1 MDFTKRPKS
10 RRSGDYKPAVQ
21 EKPKKAAKTDE
32 VEDDGFSPRQK
43 KPPFFT
49 RVIHAIFP
57 CKGDGAAES
66 IRKIVF
72 DVAVV
77 ALVIT
82 GGSVLYDVITQT
94 VQTNISDKV
103 IENIY
108 ISGSVDLDDA
118 QKQEILKEKPQ
129 IMEQMM
135 GVYAANKDTVGCI
148 QLGSGENV
156 IVSLPVMQAADND
169 YYLTHNFNREEIK
182 SGAVFADYRNVF
194 EPGKLSGNTILYGHN
209 VWDGSMFAKLTR
221 YYDATIH
228 GDYPDRLGFY
238 KDHPTITFN
247 TLYEAS
253 EWKVFAA
260 VLFNTREDLGEV
272 YPYTSVM
279 EFGGKDE
286 FNSFILDVMDRSIL
300 WTDVDLDY
308 GDSILTLSTC
318 YMYGVYSEST
328 QTRCVVFARKV
339 RPGESSEVDVTKAQT
354 NPTPLKFTYQY
365 QQEGGERWTGRT
377 WDTSKLLSYSR

>member
-1 MDFTKRPKS
+1 MADFTKRPRS
-10 RRSGDYKPAVQ
+10 RRSGDYKPPKAEKQRAV
-21 EKPKKAAKTDE
+21 EENEDE
-32 VEDDGFSPRQK
+32 LDERPK
-43 KPPFFT
+43 KPPLFK
-49 RVIHAIFP
+49 RILSSIFP

-82 GGSVLYDVITQT
+82 GGSVLWDVFTQT
-94 VQTNISDKV
+94 VQTQISDKQV
-103 IENIY
+103 ENIY
-108 ISGSVDLDDA
+108 ISGSVNLDDEK
-118 QKQEILKEKPQ
+118 KQEILAEKPQ

-135 GVYAANKDTVGCI
+135 GVYEANKDTVGWI
-148 QLGSGENV
+148 QLGNGDEP

-169 YYLTHNFNREEIK
+169 YYLTHNFNHEEIK

-194 EPGKLSGNTILYGHN
+194 QPSRISGNTILYGHN

-221 YYDATIH
+221 YYNATIH
-228 GDYPDRLGFY
+228 GDYDDRLGFY

-253 EWKVFAA
+253 EWKIFAA

-272 YPYTSVM
+272 YPYTQVL
-279 EFGGKDE
+279 EFGGKEE
-286 FNSFILDVMDRSIL
+286 FNSYILDIMDRSIL
-300 WTDVDLDY
+300 WTDVDLEY
-308 GDSILTLSTC
+308 GDSLLTLSTC
-318 YMYGVYSEST
+318 YMYSPYENT
-328 QTRCVVFARKV
+328 DTRCVIFARKV
-339 RPGESSEVDVTKAQT
+339 RDGESAEVDVSKAQI

-365 QQEGGERWTGRT
+365 EKEGGERWTGRT
-377 WDTSKLLSYSR
+377 WDTSKLLSYDR

>member
-1 MDFTKRPKS
+1 MADFTKRPRS
-10 RRSGDYKPAVQ
+10 RRSGNYKPPKAEKRRAV
-21 EKPKKAAKTDE
+21 EEEEDE
-32 VEDDGFSPRQK
+32 LDERPK
-43 KPPFFT
+43 KPPLFK
-49 RVIHAIFP
+49 RILSSIFP

-82 GGSVLYDVITQT
+82 GGSVLWDVFTQT
-94 VQTNISDKV
+94 VQTQISDKQV
-103 IENIY
+103 ENIY
-108 ISGSVDLDDA
+108 ISGSVNLDDEK
-118 QKQEILKEKPQ
+118 KQEILAEKPQ

-135 GVYAANKDTVGCI
+135 GVYEANKDTVGWI
-148 QLGSGENV
+148 QLGNGDEP

-194 EPGKLSGNTILYGHN
+194 QPSRISGNTILYGHN

-221 YYDATIH
+221 YYNATIH
-228 GDYPDRLGFY
+228 GDYDDRLGFY
-238 KDHPTITFN
+238 KEYPTITFN

-253 EWKVFAA
+253 EWKIFAA

-272 YPYTSVM
+272 YPYTQVL
-279 EFGGKDE
+279 EFGGKEE
-286 FNSFILDVMDRSIL
+286 FNSYILDIMDRSIL
-300 WTDVDLDY
+300 WTDVDLEY
-308 GDSILTLSTC
+308 GDSLLTLSTC
-318 YMYGVYSEST
+318 YMYSPYENT
-328 QTRCVVFARKV
+328 DTRCVIFARKV
-339 RPGESSEVDVTKAQT
+339 RDGESAEVDVSKAQV

-365 QQEGGERWTGRT
+365 EKEGGERWTGRT
-377 WDTSKLLSYSR
+377 WDTSKLLSYDR

>member
-1 MDFTKRPKS
+1 MADFTKRPRS
-10 RRSGDYKPAVQ
+10 RRSGNYKPPKAEKRRAV
-21 EKPKKAAKTDE
+21 EEEEDE
-32 VEDDGFSPRQK
+32 LDERPK
-43 KPPFFT
+43 KPPLFK
-49 RVIHAIFP
+49 RILSSIFP

-82 GGSVLYDVITQT
+82 GGSVLWDVFTQT
-94 VQTNISDKV
+94 VQTQISDKQV
-103 IENIY
+103 ENIY
-108 ISGSVDLDDA
+108 ISGSVNLDDEK
-118 QKQEILKEKPQ
+118 KQEILAEKPQ

-135 GVYAANKDTVGCI
+135 GVYEANKDTVGWI
-148 QLGSGENV
+148 QLGNGDEP

-194 EPGKLSGNTILYGHN
+194 QPSRISGNTILYGHN

-221 YYDATIH
+221 YYNATIH
-228 GDYPDRLGFY
+228 GDYSDRLGFY
-238 KDHPTITFN
+238 KEYPTITFN

-253 EWKVFAA
+253 EWKIFAA

-272 YPYTSVM
+272 YPYTQVL
-279 EFGGKDE
+279 EFGGKEE
-286 FNSFILDVMDRSIL
+286 FNSYILDIMDRSIL
-300 WTDVDLDY
+300 WTDVDLEY
-308 GDSILTLSTC
+308 GDSLLTLSTC
-318 YMYGVYSEST
+318 YMYSPYENT
-328 QTRCVVFARKV
+328 DTRCVIFARKV
-339 RPGESSEVDVTKAQT
+339 RDGESAEVDVSKAQV

-365 QQEGGERWTGRT
+365 EKEGGERWTGRT
-377 WDTSKLLSYSR
+377 WDTSKLLSYDR